1 MDLRA
6 MGRWSSDVMYIYVRK
21 CQSHLRNLNAIL
33 ASTDIDPWL
42 AVSERTDEAGD
53 EDKERTDT
61 EEDDSD

>member
-1 MDLRA
+1 
-6 MGRWSSDVMYIYVRK
+6 MYIYVRK

-42 AVSERTDEAGD
+42 AAGERPGEADDQDDERTE
-53 EDKERTDT
+53 T